1 MAIEANRTNHD
12 LETLRIERPQE
23 RPRRKRSWWIAIA
36 MVRVL
41 ATSLGAAGYV
51 MYARRIGRPPTVQTM
66 MIVARTDGKSSVLL
80 TGSGYIVTRHKY
92 ITIGTKI
99 LGQIVDEP
107 IEEGQ
112 HIKAGD
118 VLARID
124 DRDYQAQLRQAIAI
138 RDVAKANLHLLQDK
152 ADRARHLIKSGAI
165 STDDF
170 ETAITAA
177 EVAQA
182 ELERDEAAVD
192 YAKFNVNQCV
202 ITSPI
207 NGIVLKK
214 YRELGDTINF
224 GGQIQAGGGA
234 TEIAQLADTDD
245 MRAEVD
251 INEADIAKVSIG
263 SPVVVALDSYP
274 DNHRRTDTHLRN
286 ISLIDVHFGPHI
298 VRVGQLGDVSRASAR
313 LNLTA
318 KIDGVPQFPIFLQDN
333 AVDRRSDDA
342 LVHIEF
348 GIIDCR
354 LITFKFG
361 LCNFRGG
368 DCCFKVIRRNSA
380 RLDQAARPV
389 GFVLKEMKVG
399 FGNVSNGNGLTQLR
413 LIVPIINARQDIA
426 SFDVLPLLDGFFH
439 NLSQDFCADGDI
451 FVAGDDITRACQQ
464 YAGLAVRPR
473 HYHHRLH
480 CGRPADRLGVNEVAD
495 SPENCCKQH
504 HDRN

>member
-1 MAIEANRTNHD
+1 MAIEATTRNHE

-23 RPRRKRSWWIAIA
+23 QPRRKRSRLISIA
-36 MVRVL
+36 MAMVL
-41 ATSLGAAGYV
+41 ATVLGAAGYV
-51 MYARRIGRPPTVQTM
+51 IYAKTIGQPPTVQTM
-66 MIVARTDGKSSVLL
+66 MIVARMDGKSSVLL

-234 TEIAQLADTDD
+234 TDIAQLADTDD

-251 INEADIAKVSIG
+251 INEADIAKVGIG

-274 DNHRRTDTHLRN
+274 DKRFDAALVKVYPAADRQKGTVKIARPDLQIIKPEMSAKVSFLENQPPATQQPRITVPKGAVRIEEGKTYVWTVREGVVRR
-286 ISLIDVHFGPHI
+286 VGI
-298 VRVGQLGDVSRASAR
+298 VRGQETEAGIEIKQGLNDGDVVVVSPQA
-313 LNLTA
+313 NLA
-318 KIDGVPQFPIFLQDN
+318 NG
-333 AVDRRSDDA
+333 R
-342 LVHIEF
+342 
-348 GIIDCR
+348 
-354 LITFKFG
+354 
-361 LCNFRGG
+361 
-368 DCCFKVIRRNSA
+368 KVS
-380 RLDQAARPV
+380 V
-389 GFVLKEMKVG
+389 GTE
-399 FGNVSNGNGLTQLR
+399 SNGR
-413 LIVPIINARQDIA
+413 M
-426 SFDVLPLLDGFFH
+426 
-439 NLSQDFCADGDI
+439 
-451 FVAGDDITRACQQ
+451 
-464 YAGLAVRPR
+464 
-473 HYHHRLH
+473 
-480 CGRPADRLGVNEVAD
+480 
-495 SPENCCKQH
+495 K
-504 HDRN
+504 

>member
-1 MAIEANRTNHD
+1 MAIEATTRNHE

-23 RPRRKRSWWIAIA
+23 QPRRKRSRLISLA
-36 MVRVL
+36 MLLVL
-41 ATSLGAAGYV
+41 AFVSGRAGYV
-51 MYARRIGRPPTVQTM
+51 ISPMRIGRPPTVKTM
-66 MIVARTDGKSSVLL
+66 MIVARTDGHPSVLL
-80 TGSGYIVTRHKY
+80 TGSVYIVPRHKY

-99 LGQIVDEP
+99 LGQIVEEP

-138 RDVAKANLHLLQDK
+138 RGVAKANLHLLQDK
-152 ADRARHLIKSGAI
+152 ADRARHLIKTGAI

-202 ITSPI
+202 ISSPI

-234 TEIAQLADTDD
+234 TDIAQLADTDD

-274 DNHRRTDTHLRN
+274 D
-286 ISLIDVHFGPHI
+286 
-298 VRVGQLGDVSRASAR
+298 
-313 LNLTA
+313 
-318 KIDGVPQFPIFLQDN
+318 KQFN
-333 AVDRRSDDA
+333 AA
-342 LVHIEF
+342 LVKVYPAADRQKGTVKIEVK
-348 GIIDCR
+348 I
-354 LITFKFG
+354 
-361 LCNFRGG
+361 
-368 DCCFKVIRRNSA
+368 
-380 RLDQAARPV
+380 ARPD
-389 GFVLKEMKVG
+389 LQIIKPEMSGKVS
-399 FGNVSNGNGLTQLR
+399 FLEKQPAATQQPRITVPKGDTRLLR
-413 LIVPIINARQDIA
+413 RRWQI
-426 SFDVLPLLDGFFH
+426 G
-439 NLSQDFCADGDI
+439 
-451 FVAGDDITRACQQ
+451 RAH
-464 YAGLAVRPR
+464 V
-473 HYHHRLH
+473 
-480 CGRPADRLGVNEVAD
+480 
-495 SPENCCKQH
+495 
-504 HDRN
+504 